1 MEIRITLFATLIAY
15 SFLVSQSFSYIIA
28 LHNTQKNLDARA
40 YIVMRKLFDKNFR
53 AKFKYVFYLT
63 LITNTLL
70 CILTIQEPTSLL
82 FIGSLIA
89 LIGFVTDT
97 AFMLRGNM
105 PINNYINTWSPDD
118 YPADWELHRA
128 KWLSIF
134 TRRQVA
140 NIIGFTS
147 LLFAA
152 VFS

>member
-1 MEIRITLFATLIAY
+1 MEIRITLFVTLIAY

-28 LHNTQKNLDARA
+28 LHDTQRNLDARG
-40 YIVMRKLFDKNFR
+40 YIVLRKLLDKNFR

-63 LITNTLL
+63 LIINTLL
-70 CILTIQEPTSLL
+70 CILTIQKPTSLL

-89 LIGFVTDT
+89 LIGFVVD
-97 AFMLRGNM
+97 AVFMLKGNM
-105 PINNYINTWSPDD
+105 PINNYINTWSPDK
-118 YPADWELHRA
+118 YPADWEIHRA
-128 KWLSIF
+128 KWLRIF

-147 LLFAA
+147 LVFAT

>member
-1 MEIRITLFATLIAY
+1 MEIRILLFITILAY
-15 SFLVSQSFSYIIA
+15 SIIVSQSFSYIIA
-28 LHNTQKNLDARA
+28 LHNTQKNLDVIA
-40 YIVMRKLFDKNFR
+40 YIKLRKLLDKNFR

-70 CILTIQEPTSLL
+70 CILTIQDPTSLL
-82 FIGSLIA
+82 FIGSVIA
-89 LIGFVTDT
+89 LIGFVIDT
-97 AFMLRGNM
+97 VFMLRGNM
-105 PINNYINTWSPDD
+105 PINNYINTWLPDN
-118 YPADWELHRA
+118 YPADWELYRA
-128 KWLSIF
+128 KWLRIF

>member
-1 MEIRITLFATLIAY
+1 MEIRILLFITILAY
-15 SFLVSQSFSYIIA
+15 SIIVSQSFSYIIA
-28 LHNTQKNLDARA
+28 LHNTQKNLDVIA
-40 YIVMRKLFDKNFR
+40 YIKLRKLLDKNFR

-70 CILTIQEPTSLL
+70 CILTIQDPTSLL
-82 FIGSLIA
+82 FIGSLLA
-89 LIGFVTDT
+89 LIGFVIDIV
-97 AFMLRGNM
+97 FMLRGNM
-105 PINNYINTWSPDD
+105 PINNYINTWLPDN
-118 YPADWELHRA
+118 YPADWELYRA
-128 KWLSIF
+128 KWLRIF